1 MNNDATETIACRGLV
16 RTFIQESI
24 QVNVLRGIDLNVRS
38 GEQVAIVG
46 TSGSGK
52 STLLH
57 LLAGL
62 DTPTSGQVLLDGQE
76 FSALGVAARGQLRN
90 EKLGFV
96 YQSHRLLPEF
106 TALENVAMPLLIRRV
121 RRKQAFTQAQE
132 TLDRVGLN
140 KRQNHKPGELSG
152 GEQQRTAIAR
162 AIVTEPRCVLA
173 DEPTGNLDQRT
184 ADTVY
189 QLLLGLNRTV
199 GTSLVLVTHDL
210 ALAQCADRVVQIEDG
225 VSVTLN

>member
-1 MNNDATETIACRGLV
+1 MNNDTTEVIACRGLV
-16 RTFIQESI
+16 RTFVQKSI
-24 QVNVLRGIDLNVRS
+24 QVNVLRGVDLNVQS

-62 DTPTSGQVLLDGQE
+62 DTPTSGRVTLDGQE
-76 FSALGVAARGQLRN
+76 LFALSVAARGKLRN

-106 TALENVAMPLLIRRV
+106 TALENVAIPLLIRRIMP
-121 RRKQAFTQAQE
+121 KKAFARARE

-140 KRQNHKPGELSG
+140 KRQDHKPGELSG

-162 AIVTEPRCVLA
+162 AIVTEPRCILA
-173 DEPTGNLDQRT
+173 DEPTGNLDRRT

-189 QLLLGLNRTV
+189 QLLLGLNRTL

-210 ALAQCADRVVQIEDG
+210 ALAECADRVVRIEDG
-225 VSVTLN
+225 VSIPLS